1 MTADLSA
8 VNEGNMGEKNNYK
21 SRKYL
26 NLQTACMAF
35 LTSMAFACFSIA
47 SPLQAA
53 TSEQTGISIQG
64 YYVKTVGVPNSMQK
78 YVRVADAHSD
88 GDFGF
93 FNPYATSVKKKSY
106 KKNKYK
112 KKTKAHNKYKVKAP
126 KYALGIKNPK
136 AYLKTYNYNGGLN
149 DQYFDDTDKYIIKK
163 KRSKRLKGS
172 GAYRTMCVR
181 LRDGFYW
188 PISFARS
195 KADFRKDRIKCQ
207 KSCSGKVRLFY
218 YRNTSDDL
226 ANMRDL
232 KGKRYSSL
240 KTAFLYRKK
249 YVKGA
254 NCKPKPWS
262 AEAKAVHKKYAI
274 LDAEKKRRMH
284 IAQTKRAEKLRV
296 AALTSKK
303 KYSRLKAKYARTLNT
318 AVKKARR
325 SKKARYRRK
334 VARIYKRKK
343 VYRPKKYSY
352 QYSSW

>member
-1 MTADLSA
+1 MTVEMSA
-8 VNEGNMGEKNNYK
+8 VSENNVGSYSHK
-21 SRKYL
+21 KISKL
-26 NLQTACMAF
+26 SMWKTIF
-35 LTSMAFACFSIA
+35 LVSTSLIAFACLTMI
-47 SPLQAA
+47 SPLKAA
-53 TSEQTGISIQG
+53 PSETTSLTE
-64 YYVKTVGVPNSMQK
+64 YYVKTVSVADSMQK
-78 YVRVADAHSD
+78 YVRVADAEP
-88 GDFGF
+88 GF
-93 FNPYATSVKKKSY
+93 FNPYGTSVKQKKY
-106 KKNKYK
+106 KKYKYK
-112 KKTKAHNKYKVKAP
+112 KKAKAHNKYKVKAP
-126 KYALGIKNPK
+126 KYSLGFKNPK
-136 AYLKTYNYNGGLN
+136 GYIKTYNYNGGPN
-149 DQYFDDTDKYIIKK
+149 GQYFDDTDKYIIKK
-163 KRSKRLKGS
+163 KRNRRSKGS

-181 LRDGFYW
+181 IKDGFYW

-226 ANMRDL
+226 ASMRDL

-284 IAQTKRAEKLRV
+284 IAQSKRAENLRV

-303 KYSRLKAKYARTLNT
+303 KYRRLKAKYARTLNT
-318 AVKKARR
+318 AVKRARR

-343 VYRPKKYSY
+343 VYRPKKYKYKKYSY